1 MACFQ
6 KESVSPHATLFTQ
19 QLAQHPAPRLSGSLA
34 LFPEWENNHF
44 LGFTQITCALL
55 LMSQFQNMLKG
66 QPGVPP
72 PRVSFCQI
80 QQGLNHQPK
89 CGGCKR
95 IEALIQYWST
105 SQNSRRDG
113 RRPSPQSK
121 PELIHNSYKELDF
134 CSQQCIT
141 CRVIRR
147 GLLLNQPMINEASRL
162 GIYPHGVWA
171 TMVGAEV
178 DQMTL
183 DVTLKPNIN
192 SPRSPFTSSIT
203 FDEKGGTTPAEVSL
217 ATRADTK
224 AVYDQVKSW
233 ADACHRLHSECG
245 NLNWSIR
252 NPTRLLHITSASH
265 VQLVSARQY
274 MGLVRYAALSYCW
287 GSPDDEQIQLG
298 RTTDGN
304 FAYRQSRPFPI
315 TDLPATIRD
324 AITMTRGCGLE
335 YIWVDSVCIIQ
346 ENVDDWFTE
355 ANRMHEV
362 YANAYFTIC
371 AASVD
376 SASAGLFHT
385 RQAWKYS
392 IEPCELATQRISIRS
407 SSFKELIEGS
417 TWSSRAWTLQ
427 EEYLSP
433 RIVYWTP
440 QRMYWSCSRCF
451 MTEGEPPGAPSPPSV
466 PLLSQSSFL
475 VASRSGQDLHERWY
489 DLVESF
495 TKRNL
500 TNPKDKFPAISGIAM
515 RYRRC
520 RPNDEY
526 LAGIWRDTFARD
538 LAWRTPVYLFEVE
551 KSLRDVKIA
560 PSWSWAS
567 LPGGHPAIMRRHCE
581 SDDEQRSRSLLVEPR
596 SENLEEGTMTDL
608 AIKGVQVEG
617 RMRPLLSG
625 HSQRQDWSD
634 VSVPCVDGQEKFSF
648 KSYVNGDTHCI
659 DLSRGLVL
667 AYEAHREETLG
678 HIDYLVEADRM
689 YRGVSDVQC
698 LEIGNS
704 EMLLLEQDGGNDT
717 EAEQLKNY
725 RRIGVSWKFRSDFFE
740 GTELIKI
747 RLV

>member
-1 MACFQ
+1 
-6 KESVSPHATLFTQ
+6 
-19 QLAQHPAPRLSGSLA
+19 
-34 LFPEWENNHF
+34 
-44 LGFTQITCALL
+44 
-55 LMSQFQNMLKG
+55 MSQFQNMPKG

-72 PRVSFCQI
+72 PGVSFCRI

-89 CGGCKR
+89 CGGCRR

-105 SQNSRRDG
+105 SQNSRKDG
-113 RRPSPQSK
+113 RRPTPQSR
-121 PELIHNSYKELDF
+121 PELIHNSYEELDF
-134 CSQQCIT
+134 CSQRCIT

-147 GLLLNQPMINEASRL
+147 GLLLNLPMINETNSL
-162 GIYPHGVWA
+162 GVYPHGVWA
-171 TMVGAEV
+171 TMRGVEV
-178 DQMTL
+178 ENMTL
-183 DVTLKPNIN
+183 DVALKPNIN

-203 FDEKGGTTPAEVSL
+203 FNDKGGTTPVEVSL
-217 ATRADTK
+217 AIRADTK
-224 AVYDQVKSW
+224 AVYDQLRAW
-233 ADACHRLHSECG
+233 AGVCHRVHTECG
-245 NLNWSIR
+245 NLNWSIS
-252 NPTRLLHITSASH
+252 NPTRLLRITSPTH
-265 VQLVSARQY
+265 VQLVNARQH
-274 MGLVRYAALSYCW
+274 MGLVRYVALSYCW
-287 GSPDDEQIQLG
+287 GSPDDEEIQLG

-304 FAYRQSRPFPI
+304 FAFRQSRPFPI

-346 ENVDDWFTE
+346 GNVDDWFTE

-385 RQAWKYS
+385 RQAWKYN

-407 SSFKELIEGS
+407 LSFKELIEGS

-433 RIVYWTP
+433 RIIYWTP
-440 QRMYWSCSRCF
+440 QRMYWSCSGFF
-451 MTEGEPPGAPSPPSV
+451 MTEGEPPCAPSSPAI

-526 LAGIWRDTFARD
+526 LAGLWRDTFARD

-551 KSLRDVKIA
+551 KSLHDSKIA

-567 LPGGHPAIMRRHCE
+567 LPSGHPAIMRRHRE
-581 SDDEQRSRSLLVEPR
+581 SDDEQRSRSLLIEPR
-596 SENLEEGTMTDL
+596 ADAFEEGIISEL
-608 AIKGVQVEG
+608 AVRSVQVAG

-634 VSVPCVDGQEKFSF
+634 VSVPCADGQEKFSF
-648 KSYVNGDTHCI
+648 KSYVDEDTHCI
-659 DLSRGLVL
+659 DLSRGLLLV
-667 AYEAHREETLG
+667 YEAHREETVG
-678 HIDYLVEADRM
+678 HIDYLVEADRL
-689 YRGVSDVQC
+689 YRGVADVQC
-698 LEIGNS
+698 FEIGS
-704 EMLLLEQDGGNDT
+704 FEMLLLEQCEGNDT
-717 EAEQLKNY
+717 EAEQLQIY
-725 RRIGVSWKFRSDFFE
+725 RRIGVSWRFRSDFFE
-740 GTELIKI
+740 GTTSRRIK
-747 RLV
+747 LV

>member
-1 MACFQ
+1 
-6 KESVSPHATLFTQ
+6 
-19 QLAQHPAPRLSGSLA
+19 
-34 LFPEWENNHF
+34 
-44 LGFTQITCALL
+44 
-55 LMSQFQNMLKG
+55 MSQFQNMPKG

-89 CGGCKR
+89 CGGCRR

-113 RRPSPQSK
+113 RRPAPQSR
-121 PELIHNSYKELDF
+121 PELIHNSYKEMES
-134 CSQQCIT
+134 CSQRCIT

-147 GLLLNQPMINEASRL
+147 GLLLNQPMINEAGSL
-162 GIYPHGVWA
+162 GRSPCGVWA

-178 DQMTL
+178 EHMTL
-183 DVTLKPNIN
+183 NIALKSSVN
-192 SPRSPFTSSIT
+192 SPRSSFTSSIT
-203 FDEKGGTTPAEVSL
+203 FNDKGETSPAEASL
-217 ATRADTK
+217 AIRADTK
-224 AVYDQVKSW
+224 AVYDQVRAW
-233 ADACHRLHSECG
+233 ADSCHRLHPECG
-245 NLNWSIR
+245 NLNWSIS

-265 VQLVSARQY
+265 VQLVDARQD
-274 MGLVRYAALSYCW
+274 MGLVGYTALSYCW
-287 GSPDDEQIQLG
+287 GSPDDEGIQSG
-298 RTTDGN
+298 RTTDHN
-304 FAYRQSRPFPI
+304 FASRQSRPFPV

-346 ENVDDWFTE
+346 GNVDDWFTE

-433 RIVYWTP
+433 RIIYWTP
-440 QRMYWSCSRCF
+440 QKMYWSCSRCF
-451 MTEGEPPGAPSPPSV
+451 ITEGELSAAPSPPAV

-526 LAGIWRDTFARD
+526 LAGLWRDTFARD

-551 KSLRDVKIA
+551 KSLRDSKIA

-581 SDDEQRSRSLLVEPR
+581 SDDEQRSRSLLSEPR
-596 SENLEEGTMTDL
+596 ADVLEEETMAEL
-608 AIKGVQVEG
+608 AVKGVRVTG

-625 HSQRQDWSD
+625 HSQRQEWSD
-634 VSVPCVDGQEKFSF
+634 VSVPCADGREKFSF
-648 KSYVNGDTHCI
+648 KHFVDDDTHCI
-659 DLSRGLVL
+659 DLSRGLLLV
-667 AYEAHREETLG
+667 YEAHREETVG
-678 HIDYLVEADRM
+678 HIDYLVEADRL

-698 LEIGNS
+698 LEIGKS
-704 EMLLLEQDGGNDT
+704 EMLLLEKCECNDNG
-717 EAEQLKNY
+717 AELLNNY
-725 RRIGVSWKFRSDFFE
+725 RRVGVSWKFRSDFFE
-740 GTELIKI
+740 NKSRIRI

>member
-1 MACFQ
+1 MF
-6 KESVSPHATLFTQ
+6 
-19 QLAQHPAPRLSGSLA
+19 QLAWHFLHNSSPSAQAQPVTCH
-34 LFPEWENNHF
+34 FPEWENLHF
-44 LGFTQITCALL
+44 RVFTQIVCALL
-55 LMSQFQNMLKG
+55 LMSQFHNTLDG

-72 PRVSFCQI
+72 RVGFCRI
-80 QQGLNHQPK
+80 QQGLDHQPK

-95 IEALIQYWST
+95 IEALIQYWTT
-105 SQNSRRDG
+105 SQDSKRDG
-113 RRPSPQSK
+113 RRRTAQSR

-134 CSQQCIT
+134 CSQRCIT
-141 CRVIRR
+141 CRAIRR
-147 GLLLNQPMINEASRL
+147 GLLLNQPMINGVTSL
-162 GIYPHGVWA
+162 GIYPHKVWA
-171 TMVGAEV
+171 TMSGAEV
-178 DQMTL
+178 DTMTL
-183 DVTLKPNIN
+183 DISLHANLN
-192 SPRSPFTSSIT
+192 SPESTFTSNLT
-203 FDEKGGTTPAEVSL
+203 FCAKGETPPAEASL
-217 ATRADTK
+217 ATKADTK
-224 AVYDQVKSW
+224 AVYDQVRTW
-233 ADACHRLHSECG
+233 AEACHRDHPECG
-245 NLNWSIR
+245 NLNWSIS
-252 NPTRLLHITSASH
+252 NPTRLLHITSPSQ
-265 VQLVSARQY
+265 VQLVDARQD
-274 MGLVRYAALSYCW
+274 MGLVRYTALSYCW
-287 GSPDDEQIQLG
+287 GSPDDDQVQRG

-304 FAYRQSRPFPI
+304 FASRHNQPFPVAE
-315 TDLPATIRD
+315 LPATIRD

-346 ENVDDWFTE
+346 GNVDDWFTE

-392 IEPCELATQRISIRS
+392 TEPCKLATQRISLRS

-433 RIVYWTP
+433 RIMYWTP

-451 MTEGEPPGAPSPPSV
+451 ITEREPSGTLSPPAV

-500 TNPKDKFPAISGIAM
+500 TNPDDRFPAISGIAM

-520 RPNDEY
+520 RPSDEY
-526 LAGIWRDTFARD
+526 LAGLWRDTFARD
-538 LAWRTPVYLFEVE
+538 LAWRTPVYLFEV
-551 KSLRDVKIA
+551 KKPLRNARIA

-567 LPGGHPAIMRRHCE
+567 LPAGHAALMRRHCE
-581 SDDEQRSRSLLVEPR
+581 SDDEIQGRSVLVEPR
-596 SENLEEGTMTDL
+596 SDHLEEEPMADL
-608 AIKGVQVEG
+608 ATKGVQVAG

-625 HSQRQDWSD
+625 HSQRQEWSD
-634 VSVPCVDGQEKFSF
+634 VSMPCADGQEKFSF
-648 KSYVNGDTHCI
+648 KNYVDDDTHCI
-659 DLSRGLVL
+659 DLSRGLIL
-667 AYEAHREETLG
+667 GYEAHREETVG
-678 HIDYLVEADRM
+678 HIDYLADADRL
-689 YRGVSDVQC
+689 YRGVADVEC

-704 EMLLLEQDGGNDT
+704 VMLLLEQCGGNNDD
-717 EAEQLKNY
+717 AEQLKSY
-725 RRIGVSWKFRSDFFE
+725 RRVGVSWRFRCDFFE
-740 GTELIKI
+740 EKPLKRI